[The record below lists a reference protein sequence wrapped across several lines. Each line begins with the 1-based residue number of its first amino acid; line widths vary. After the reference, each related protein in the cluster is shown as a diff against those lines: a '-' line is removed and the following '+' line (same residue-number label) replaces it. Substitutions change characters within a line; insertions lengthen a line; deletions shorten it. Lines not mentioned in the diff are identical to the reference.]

1 MIDLKVL
8 KSALEQLEQERGIP
22 KEKVIEAIEMALA
35 AAYRKDY
42 GKKNQIIRATFDQDS
57 GKAEFFQ
64 VKIVVDESV
73 LKGDDEPDEPLTDNE
88 LRASSEGEMKKE
100 KWKVWKS

>member
-1 MIDLKVL
+1 MIDLKVM

-42 GKKNQIIRATFDQDS
+42 GKKNQIIRATFDQES
-57 GKAEFFQ
+57 GKDEF
-64 VKIVVDESV
+64 S
-73 LKGDDEPDEPLTDNE
+73 P
-88 LRASSEGEMKKE
+88 S
-100 KWKVWKS
+100 

>member
-1 MIDLKVL
+1 MSKARPGAGYFFIKLTKNMIDLKVM

-22 KEKVIEAIEMALA
+22 REKVIEAIEMALA

-42 GKKNQIIRATFDQDS
+42 GKKNQIIRATFYQNS

-64 VKIVVDESV
+64 VKIVVHVVHEIQ
-73 LKGDDEPDEPLTDNE
+73 E
-88 LRASSEGEMKKE
+88 L
-100 KWKVWKS
+100 VHI